1 MTRTLALLLPALLLS
16 VLLLGACATPEKAPP
31 PATAAATPAPVAKA
45 PPAVAKPARPGPIPV
60 RPLNVKTECKFRDE
74 TGYNGVLRLDV
85 AGAQVHAFEA
95 KVNIPKRGACRFDLK
110 DFRQTKELPAIELS
124 QTRGKCIVRMWE
136 QGTRVTVAFQQC
148 ERMCSGSSYPYLW
161 PILNDRRDGSCA

>member
-1 MTRTLALLLPALLLS
+1 MTRKLALLLP
-16 VLLLGACATPEKAPP
+16 VLVLGACATPDKTPP
-31 PATAAATPAPVAKA
+31 PAAETPLPAPVETT
-45 PPAVAKPARPGPIPV
+45 PPVVAKTARPGPIPV

-74 TGYNGVLRLDV
+74 TGYNGALKLDV

-110 DFRQTKELPAIELS
+110 DFHQTRELPAIELS
-124 QTRGKCIVRMWE
+124 QTRGKCIVRVWE
-136 QGTRVTVAFQQC
+136 QGERVTVAFQQC
-148 ERMCSGSSYPYLW
+148 EQMCSGSSYPYLW

>member
-1 MTRTLALLLPALLLS
+1 MTRKLALLLP
-16 VLLLGACATPEKAPP
+16 VLLLGACAMPEKAPP
-31 PATAAATPAPVAKA
+31 PAVEVPAPPPAAKVP
-45 PPAVAKPARPGPIPV
+45 PPAVAKPSRPGPIPV

-74 TGYNGVLRLDV
+74 TGYNGALRLDV

-110 DFRQTKELPAIELS
+110 DFRQTRDLPTVELS
-124 QTRGKCIVRMWE
+124 QTRGNCIVRVWE
-136 QGTRVTVAFQQC
+136 QGERVTVAFQQC
-148 ERMCSGSSYPYLW
+148 EKMCSGSSYPYLW

>member
-1 MTRTLALLLPALLLS
+1 MDRKLVLLLPA
-16 VLLLGACATPEKAPP
+16 LLLGACATPEKAPP
-31 PATAAATPAPVAKA
+31 PAEAPKPAPVTKA
-45 PPAVAKPARPGPIPV
+45 PPAVAKPSRPGPIPV

-74 TGYNGVLRLDV
+74 TGYNGALKLDV

-110 DFRQTKELPAIELS
+110 DFRQTRELPAIELS
-124 QTRGKCIVRMWE
+124 QTKGSCIVRMWE
-136 QGTRVTVAFQQC
+136 QGERVTVAFQQC
-148 ERMCSGSSYPYLW
+148 EKMCSGSSYPYLW

>member
-1 MTRTLALLLPALLLS
+1 MNIPSWKRALPL

-31 PATAAATPAPVAKA
+31 PTVETLSPAAPAIAA
-45 PPAVAKPARPGPIPV
+45 PIAVPKSPKPGPIPV

-74 TGYNGVLRLDV
+74 TGYNGALKLDV

-110 DFRQTKELPAIELS
+110 DFRQTRELPTVELS
-124 QTRGKCIVRMWE
+124 QTKGNCIVRVWE
-136 QGTRVTVAFQQC
+136 QGERVTVAFQQC
-148 ERMCSGSSYPYLW
+148 EKMCSGSSYPYLW